1 MGQTINT
8 KFSVSSPISYTLLK
22 EKVSGETA
30 GTCALPEADSVKQS
44 SASSSAIPSFFAR
57 FTGPKR
63 SLTPLPS
70 LVSASGEHIS
80 KTVADTVLVTSLKDQ
95 EVINPADLAAIHS
108 QESKQKALAV
118 FDAVCSFM
126 FERRYEKLP
135 GFNQACKEIKTLK
148 GHLEG
153 LSAGLKKLQD
163 AKICK
168 DYFEENYPDN
178 LSASE
183 KDQLMLERVI
193 EIEAVLDPADLLL
206 KDMDGIIK
214 SRGQHLDSDAKSFIM
229 DVGLTILGA
238 ITVVFAAYGFAMV
251 PILSGA
257 AIVIGGAIR
266 IPDWFNRQNLKR
278 WIRFRDYLD
287 ALSKNNPAKEEKVVL
302 KSLGAVFLPAMS
314 ELTERVNRVLN
325 DVDNQR
331 EDVNNRLAKSADSID
346 RVAGDVNRAVD
357 DVNRVIKTVDD
368 IKSFMLKMA
377 ENNTATIEKLQ
388 AEVKELKE
396 FNKKKAQQQV
406 QTMA

>member
-22 EKVSGETA
+22 EEDSGKTEWTS
-30 GTCALPEADSVKQS
+30 ALPEADSVKKS
-44 SASSSAIPSFFAR
+44 SNSSSAIPSFFTR
-57 FTGPKR
+57 FTGAQR
-63 SLTPLPS
+63 SLAPLPS

-80 KTVADTVLVTSLKDQ
+80 KTAADTVLVTSLKDQ

-153 LSAGLKKLQD
+153 LSVGLKKLQD
-163 AKICK
+163 TKICK

-193 EIEAVLDPADLLL
+193 EIETVLDPADLLL

-214 SRGQHLDSDAKSFIM
+214 SRGQHLDSDTKSFIL

-238 ITVVFAAYGFAMV
+238 ITVVFATYGFAMV

-278 WIRFRDYLD
+278 WIRFHDYLD

-302 KSLGAVFLPAMS
+302 KSLGAVFQPAMS

-325 DVDNQR
+325 H
-331 EDVNNRLAKSADSID
+331 EAEYENNRKEIKEGVSRFEKSADDID
-346 RVAGDVNRAVD
+346 RVVKIVD
-357 DVNRVIKTVDD
+357 EMQ
-368 IKSFMLKMA
+368 SFILKMA
-377 ENNTATIEKLQ
+377 EKNTATIEKLQ
-388 AEVKELKE
+388 AEVEELKE
-396 FNKKKAQQQV
+396 FNKIKAQQQV